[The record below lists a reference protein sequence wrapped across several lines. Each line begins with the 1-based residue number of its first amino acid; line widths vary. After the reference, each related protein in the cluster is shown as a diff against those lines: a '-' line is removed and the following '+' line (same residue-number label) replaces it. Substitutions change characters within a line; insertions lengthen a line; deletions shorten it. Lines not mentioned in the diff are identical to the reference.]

1 LKDILLSVALYHLQ
15 FMPYKFTFDIS
26 KKKYHFFTGLV
37 IFGYQ
42 MGISKVFFKNLQ
54 TIIRKFRIQ
63 EVAGFNIEDPVV
75 LIQDLIDMK
84 CLNLIHR
91 QKFLQTKKRALFLPH
106 CSRKYMDNRC
116 KAVFETNLPSYVCAH
131 CSPDC
136 SVNKASHVGKEKG
149 YDIYVLPG
157 GSCITK
163 ILKTKKYKGIVGV
176 ACGEE
181 AKMSGELL
189 SSMSIAWQS
198 VPLLK
203 NGCANTVFNIETL
216 IKTL

>member
-1 LKDILLSVALYHLQ
+1 
-15 FMPYKFTFDIS
+15 MPYKFTFDIS
-26 KKKYHFFTGLV
+26 KKKYHFFTRLMIV
-37 IFGYQ
+37 GYQ
-42 MGISKVFFKNLQ
+42 KGISKVFFKNLRG
-54 TIIRKFRIQ
+54 IVRKLRLQ
-63 EVAGFNIEDPVV
+63 EATGFNLEDNIMI
-75 LIQDLIDMK
+75 IQDLVDMNY
-84 CLNLIHR
+84 LNLIHR
-91 QKFLQTKKRALFLPH
+91 KQFLLTKNRALFIAH

-116 KAVFETNLPSYVCAH
+116 KAIFEESLPSYVCAH

-136 SVNKASHVGKEKG
+136 GVNKADHVAKEKG

-157 GSCITK
+157 GSCIPK
-163 ILKTKKYKGIVGV
+163 ILKTRQYKGIVGV

-189 SSMSIAWQS
+189 TSMGVALQY

-203 NGCANTVFNIETL
+203 NGCASTVFKIETL

>member
-1 LKDILLSVALYHLQ
+1 
-15 FMPYKFTFDIS
+15 MPYKFTFDIS
-26 KKKYHFFTGLV
+26 KKKYHFFTRLMIV
-37 IFGYQ
+37 GYQ
-42 MGISKVFFKNLQ
+42 KGISKVFFKNLLG
-54 TIIRKFRIQ
+54 IIRKLRLQ
-63 EVAGFNIEDPVV
+63 EATGFNLENNIMI
-75 LIQDLIDMK
+75 IQDLVDMNY
-84 CLNLIHR
+84 LNLINR
-91 QKFLQTKKRALFLPH
+91 KQFLLTKNRALFIAH

-116 KAVFETNLPSYVCAH
+116 KAIFEESLPSYVCAH

-136 SVNKASHVGKEKG
+136 GVNKADHVAKEKG

-157 GSCITK
+157 GSCIPK
-163 ILKTKKYKGIVGV
+163 ILKTRQYKGIVGV

-189 SSMSIAWQS
+189 TSMGVALQY

-203 NGCANTVFNIETL
+203 NGCASTVFKIETL